1 MQPEK
6 KYVCWSC
13 QHEIDM
19 TTRVQRRDECISCG
33 ADLHVCKNCRFW
45 DPGYQN
51 ECRENTAY
59 YIRDREKANFCMAFE
74 FKSTTEADAA
84 EANDARD
91 KLEALFKNLK

>member
-1 MQPEK
+1 MFEEK

-13 QHEIDM
+13 HHDIDM
-19 TTRVQRRDECISCG
+19 TTEYNVETMSRVRQIPRVRI
-33 ADLHVCKNCRFW
+33 ADSGIP
-45 DPGYQN
+45 DIN
-51 ECRENTAY
+51 ECRENTAH